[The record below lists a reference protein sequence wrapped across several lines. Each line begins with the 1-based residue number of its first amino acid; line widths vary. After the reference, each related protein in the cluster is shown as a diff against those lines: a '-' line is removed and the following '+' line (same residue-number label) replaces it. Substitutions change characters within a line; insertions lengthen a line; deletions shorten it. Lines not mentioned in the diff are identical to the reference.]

1 MGRHEEGSRNEEE
14 EYESRNGR
22 SMQWKSRNEKVEGRN
37 EGRMVKEVGTVNLE
51 TVEARMGE

>member
-1 MGRHEEGSRNEEE
+1 
-14 EYESRNGR
+14 
-22 SMQWKSRNEKVEGRN
+22 MQWKSRNEKVEGRN